1 MLEGMYVSDEPGMYV
16 AGKYGIRTENLLIVK
31 HDYTNEYGR
40 FMSFETMNFCPIDK
54 SCLDISIME
63 KRDIK
68 LLNAYHK
75 RVYEELKDDM
85 NEEEL
90 IWLKNMCSPI

>member
-1 MLEGMYVSDEPGMYV
+1 
-16 AGKYGIRTENLLIVK
+16 
-31 HDYTNEYGR
+31 
-40 FMSFETMNFCPIDK
+40 MNFCPIDK

-90 IWLKNMCSPI
+90 IWLKNMCSAI